1 MPEVVLPEPVSP
13 VMSQPRQNSLRFQ
26 VNPFN
31 RATQRDFGRNKN
43 RAITNQ
49 TAIATP
55 GLAAHEF
62 RCPFNAKRSQYVPC
76 GGKKSRSGFIIKP
89 SRSKFPPRVPLL
101 SPAESQ

>member
-26 VNPFN
+26 ANPFN
-31 RATQRDFGRNKN
+31 RTTQRDTGRNKN

-55 GLAAHEF
+55 DLAAHELPS
-62 RCPFNAKRSQYVPC
+62 PFNAKRSQYALC
-76 GGKKSRSGFIIKP
+76 GGKICRSVFIIRTSRS
-89 SRSKFPPRVPLL
+89 RFPPRVPLL
-101 SPAESQ
+101 SPAE